1 MGLDMFL
8 TKKYY
13 CKNWDQQD
21 PKEKHN
27 IVIKKG
33 DQEIKID
40 NISYIES
47 DVFYWRKSNHIH
59 KYFVDNC
66 QDGIDDCRISY
77 VEHEVLEELLDICK
91 KIEENKSLAES
102 LLPTQGGFFF
112 GDTEY
117 DEYYYESITETK
129 EMLEK
134 LDLKNTK
141 EEFYYNSSW

>member
-1 MGLDMFL
+1 MGLDSFL

-13 CKNWDQQD
+13 CKNWGQQD

-102 LLPTQGGFFF
+102 LLPTQEGFFF
-112 GDTEY
+112 GNTEY
-117 DEYYYESITETK
+117 DEYYYESITKTRK
-129 EMLEK
+129 MLEK
-134 LDLKNTK
+134 LDFKNTK
-141 EEFYYNSSW
+141 EQYYYNSSW